1 MQDPHQDRS
10 LVSLFNELAG
20 EMSTLV
26 RKEVELARVET
37 SEKVS
42 QAGTAI
48 GEVAAAGA
56 IFFAGFLVLL
66 AAAVFLLAETMD
78 LWLAALIV
86 GAIVAGSGWML
97 LQRGREKLR
106 TQSLMPQRTVDSLR
120 RDKQF
125 AKEQIT

>member
-1 MQDPHQDRS
+1 MQDTHQDRS

-56 IFFAGFLVLL
+56 VFFAGFLVLL